1 MNKAVLFAAPGS
13 EFTMS
18 IFEEG
23 GNEPLDSISFN
34 YDEIDSLLLTLVNA
48 YNLEQ
53 LMIIDTVPSYIDGV
67 SKQIIQILK
76 DTDVDIIVATPG
88 EE

>member
-18 IFEEG
+18 VFEEG
-23 GNEPLDSISFN
+23 GNEPLDSINFN
-34 YDEIDSLLLTLVNA
+34 YDEMEDLLPTLTNA

-53 LMIIDTVPSYIDGV
+53 LMIVDTVPNYTDGV
-67 SKQIIQILK
+67 SKQIVQILK
-76 DTDVDIIVATPG
+76 GLDIDIIVATPG